1 MTIDVAFWGLALL
14 WGVFLG
20 VFYFG
25 GLWLTLKMMPC
36 KEKPKRWL
44 ALSYMARVAGAL
56 AGFWVV
62 VRKDPMSFLFTFV
75 AFFAVRIILTRAL
88 GHKIGE
94 KGNAAQP

>member
-1 MTIDVAFWGLALL
+1 MTIDVTFWGLAFL
-14 WGVFLG
+14 WGVFLSL
-20 VFYFG
+20 FYFG
-25 GLWLTLKMMPC
+25 GLWLTLKIMPH
-36 KEKPKRWL
+36 KEKPKVWL
-44 ALSYMARVAGAL
+44 AFSYLVRVAGAL

-62 VRKDPMSFLFTFV
+62 VRKDPMAFLFTFV

>member
-1 MTIDVAFWGLALL
+1 MTVDVIQWGLAFL

-25 GLWLTLKMMPC
+25 GLWVTLKMMPR
-36 KEKPKRWL
+36 KERPKRWL
-44 ALSYMARVAGAL
+44 AFSYIVRLAGAL
-56 AGFWVV
+56 AGFWIVV
-62 VRKDPMSFLFTFV
+62 QKDPLAFLFTFV

-94 KGNAAQP
+94 KGNAAQS